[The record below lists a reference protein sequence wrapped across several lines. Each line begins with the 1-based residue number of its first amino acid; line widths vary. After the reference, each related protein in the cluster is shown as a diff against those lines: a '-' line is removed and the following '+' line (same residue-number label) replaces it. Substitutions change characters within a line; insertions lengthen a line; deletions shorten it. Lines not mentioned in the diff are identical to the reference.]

1 MKRIITIVFTVAA
14 LLFSL
19 SITAQKSKIAEY
31 TVKSEI
37 LGGAEKVFSVYL
49 PAGYDESG
57 KRYPVLYL
65 LHGAGGYHKTWIE
78 KGDVKRITDF
88 TIAEGLALP
97 MIIVMPDARGEGTE
111 KAPYAGKN
119 MGYFNMPGWNY
130 EDFFFQEF
138 IPHIDATF
146 RTIADKKHRAISG
159 LSMGGGG
166 SAVYALHH
174 PEYFSSSCPLSGLLG
189 VPYTKAEADAIAN
202 RYDSSFINSAYEN
215 PPVDIVRDA
224 TPELLDAIR
233 TVRWYVDCGDDD
245 YLYYGNIMF
254 YHLMVQSK
262 VPIQFRMRDGAHNW
276 MYWKTALPT
285 VLSFVSIGFAE

>member
-1 MKRIITIVFTVAA
+1 MKRVITIAFTVAT
-14 LLFSL
+14 LLLSFSVY
-19 SITAQKSKIAEY
+19 AQKSRVQEY
-31 TVKSEI
+31 TVKSKI
-37 LGGAEKVFSVYL
+37 LGGVEKVFSVYL
-49 PAGYDESG
+49 PAGYTESEE
-57 KRYPVLYL
+57 RYPVLYL
-65 LHGAGGYHKTWIE
+65 LHGAGGYNKTWIE
-78 KGDVKRITDF
+78 NGDMQRITDF
-88 TIAEGLALP
+88 TTAEGLALP

-138 IPHIDATF
+138 IPYVDATF
-146 RTIADKKHRAISG
+146 RTIPDKKHRAISG

-202 RYDSSFINSAYEN
+202 RWDSTFINSAFN
-215 PPVDIVRDA
+215 GSAVDIVRNA
-224 TPELLDAIR
+224 PPELLDDIR

-254 YHLMVQSK
+254 YHLMLQNK
-262 VPIQFRMRDGAHNW
+262 VPLQFRMRDGAHNW
-276 MYWKTALPT
+276 MYWQSALPS